1 MEERKIMDAWDGGG
15 VLGMLAGLLDQSH
28 LVAFRDIPEEVSRH
42 AAMADLHDVAIYL
55 VDIRQEVLREMTGLG
70 ADARQGYPG
79 EFAVEGTLAGRA
91 FQQGESV
98 QGPRDGRGRFVWWTP
113 LIKGTERLGVLRVA
127 SADDSPRVRRT
138 TELLASMVAL
148 VLIARRGSSDAYP
161 RLLRTKQMKVVAELE
176 WELMP
181 PRTYADSDVVIS
193 GLMEPAYEVGGD
205 AFDYA
210 VADDKVHLAVFDSM
224 GHDTAAGVAAN
235 IAVATYRN
243 QRRKDVGLPAVGEV
257 IERVLLDQFDGHQYV
272 TGVLST
278 LDTRTGKLAWINR
291 GHPAPIIIR
300 GQRWSTDL
308 ECPPAH
314 PMGTDL
320 GLKAAVCSAQLE
332 PGDRIVLYTDGIPE
346 ARNSEGEQFGLE
358 RFTDFLIRHHT
369 DQLPA
374 PETLRRLMRSILK
387 HHGERLT
394 DDATV
399 LLTEWIG
406 PEAKG
411 SHRPERLAGLPADPQ
426 PPPE

>member
-1 MEERKIMDAWDGGG
+1 
-15 VLGMLAGLLDQSH
+15 MLAGLLDRSH
-28 LVAFRDIPEEVSRH
+28 LVAFRDIPVEVNRH
-42 AAMADLHDVAIYL
+42 GAMAGLQDAAIFL

-70 ADARQGYPG
+70 ADAKQGVPAEY
-79 EFAVEGTLAGRA
+79 AVEGTLAGRA
-91 FQQGESV
+91 FQYGRLV
-98 QGPRDGRGRFVWWTP
+98 QGHPDDQGRSVWWTP
-113 LIKGTERLGVLRVA
+113 LIKGTERLGVLRVS
-127 SADDSPRVRRT
+127 SADDRPEARKSS
-138 TELLASMVAL
+138 ELLASMTAL

-161 RLLRTKQMKVVAELE
+161 RLLRTQKMKIVAELE

-181 PRTYADSDVVIS
+181 PRTYADSDVVVS

-210 VADDKVHLAVFDSM
+210 VADDEVHLAVFDSM

-243 QRRKDVGLPAVGEV
+243 QRRKDVGLVETGAV
-257 IERVLLDQFDGHQYV
+257 IERVLLDQFDGEQYV
-272 TGVLST
+272 TGVLAT
-278 LDTRTGKLAWINR
+278 LNTRTGVLTWINR

-300 GQRWSTDL
+300 GKRWSTGL

-320 GLKAAVCSAQLE
+320 GLEAAVCREQLE
-332 PGDRIVLYTDGIPE
+332 PGDRIVLYTDGIAE
-346 ARNSEGEQFGLE
+346 TRNHEGREFGLE

-374 PETLRRLMRSILK
+374 PETLRRLIRSILD
-387 HHGERLT
+387 HHGGKLT

-399 LLTEWIG
+399 LLAEWIG
-406 PEAKG
+406 AESG
-411 SHRPERLAGLPADPQ
+411 RRPELLAGLPQAGTARRTDADASR
-426 PPPE
+426 PPRG

>member
-1 MEERKIMDAWDGGG
+1 MDARSGGG
-15 VLGMLAGLLDQSH
+15 VLAMLAGLLNLSH
-28 LVAFRDIPEEVSRH
+28 VVAFRDIPLEVNRH
-42 AAMADLHDVAIYL
+42 AAMADLQDVAIFL

-70 ADARQGYPG
+70 ADAKQGFPG

-91 FQQGESV
+91 FQYGQIV
-98 QGPRDGRGRFVWWTP
+98 RGPQDDQSRFVWWTP
-113 LIKGTERLGVLRVA
+113 LIKGTERLGVLRVS
-127 SADDSPRVRRT
+127 SADDSPRARRNA
-138 TELLASMVAL
+138 ELLASMAAL

-161 RLLRTKQMKVVAELE
+161 RLLRTRKMKIVAELE

-181 PRTYADSDVVIS
+181 PRTYADSHVVIS

-210 VADDKVHLAVFDSM
+210 VADDEVHLAVFDSM
-224 GHDTAAGVAAN
+224 GHDTAAGIAAN

-243 QRRKDVGLPAVGEV
+243 QRRKDVGLVDTGEV

-272 TGVLST
+272 TGVLAT
-278 LDTRTGKLAWINR
+278 LNTRTGLLAWINR

-300 GQRWSTDL
+300 GKRWSTGL

-320 GLKAAVCSAQLE
+320 GLQAAVCSEQLE
-332 PGDRIVLYTDGIPE
+332 PGDRIVLYTDGIPD
-346 ARNSEGEQFGLE
+346 ARNSAGQHFGLD

-374 PETLRRLMRSILK
+374 PETLRRLIRSILD
-387 HHGERLT
+387 HHGGKLT
-394 DDATV
+394 DDASV

-406 PEAKG
+406 PEPRG
-411 SHRPERLAGLPADPQ
+411 LYRPERIAGLPQAG
-426 PPPE
+426 

>member
-1 MEERKIMDAWDGGG
+1 MDTPQENGAFA
-15 VLGMLAGLLDQSH
+15 MLAGLLDLSH
-28 LVAFRDIPEEVSRH
+28 LVAFRDIPIEVNRH
-42 AAMADLHDVAIYL
+42 AAMADLQDVAIFL

-70 ADARQGYPG
+70 ADAKRGFPAEY
-79 EFAVEGTLAGRA
+79 AVEGTLAGRA
-91 FQQGESV
+91 FQY
-98 QGPRDGRGRFVWWTP
+98 GRLVYGHHDEHGRFVLWTP
-113 LIKGTERLGVLRVA
+113 LIKGTERLGVLRVS
-127 SADDSPRVRRT
+127 SADDSPPARRRV
-138 TELLASMVAL
+138 ELLASMAAL

-161 RLLRTKQMKVVAELE
+161 RLLRTESMKIVAELE

-181 PRTYADSDVVIS
+181 PRTYADTDVVIS

-210 VADDKVHLAVFDSM
+210 VADDEVHLAVFDSM

-243 QRRKDVGLPAVGEV
+243 QRRKDVGLVRTGEI
-257 IERVLLDQFDGHQYV
+257 IERVLLDQFDGNQYV
-272 TGVLST
+272 TGVLAT
-278 LDTRTGKLAWINR
+278 LNTRTGVLAWINR

-300 GQRWSTDL
+300 ASRWSTGL

-320 GLKAAVCSAQLE
+320 GLEAAVCSEQLE

-346 ARNSEGEQFGLE
+346 ARNGAGQQFGLE

-374 PETLRRLMRSILK
+374 PETLRRLIRNILD
-387 HHGERLT
+387 HHGGQLT

-406 PEAKG
+406 PESG
-411 SHRPERLAGLPADPQ
+411 RRPELLAGLPDA
-426 PPPE
+426 